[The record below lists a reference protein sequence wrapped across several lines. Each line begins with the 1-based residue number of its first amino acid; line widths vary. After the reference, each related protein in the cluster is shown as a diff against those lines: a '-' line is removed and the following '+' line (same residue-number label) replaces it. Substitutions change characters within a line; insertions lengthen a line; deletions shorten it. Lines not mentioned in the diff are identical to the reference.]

1 MNQPYCPAASN
12 GRKDTVAALL
22 RLQPQSS
29 QDSSSS
35 SSSGGG
41 GSSSS
46 MGLTHLLHTLS
57 FYDPE
62 HAALDIAAMLCA
74 NSRVLQVLSPPAS
87 SDNPFT

>member
-1 MNQPYCPAASN
+1 MLIALTASN

-29 QDSSSS
+29 QGSS
-35 SSSGGG
+35 
-41 GSSSS
+41 SSSS
-46 MGLTHLLHTLS
+46 MGLTRLLHTLS

-87 SDNPFT
+87 TITQS

>member
-1 MNQPYCPAASN
+1 MLIALTASN

-35 SSSGGG
+35 SSS
-41 GSSSS
+41 SSSS